1 MDPITWSA
9 VIAGGAYVYK
19 GITTTFGGQ
28 DNLV

>member
-1 MDPITWSA
+1 MDPVTISA
-9 VIAGGAYVYK
+9 VISGGTFLYK